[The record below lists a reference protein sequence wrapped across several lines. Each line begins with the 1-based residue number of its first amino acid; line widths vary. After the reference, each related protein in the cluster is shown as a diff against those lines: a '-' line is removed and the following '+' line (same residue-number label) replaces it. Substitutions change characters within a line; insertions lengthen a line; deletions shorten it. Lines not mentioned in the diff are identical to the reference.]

1 VRPIR
6 SGQFRAEF
14 VQDGEGIF
22 SGSRVVELDGL
33 VYDPIFA
40 HDFEPPH

>member
-1 VRPIR
+1 VR
-6 SGQFRAEF
+6 SSQFRAEF
-14 VQDGEGIF
+14 VQDGEGPF

-40 HDFEPPH
+40 DDFDQD